1 MFSLAARRAASGP
14 DTGTYAADMGA
25 KTAYMILLVFMLLL
39 MAGAIINAI
48 LTAYCVRFVLRQERI
63 FKRPDPPATREP
75 EIPAAREP
83 EVPVSPCAAEP
94 EVEVDLRRRPTPP
107 LVCYYVH
114 GGKKMHT
121 DKTCC
126 GMGNPQQVSLPA
138 AAVPFVAWCRH
149 CSAELIPK

>member
-1 MFSLAARRAASGP
+1 
-14 DTGTYAADMGA
+14 
-25 KTAYMILLVFMLLL
+25 MILLVFVLVLF
-39 MAGAIINAI
+39 AGVVVNAV
-48 LTAYCVRFVLRQERI
+48 LTALCVKYVLRQEPR
-63 FKRPDPPATREP
+63 FKRPETPAMREP
-75 EIPAAREP
+75 EIPAT
-83 EVPVSPCAAEP
+83 PCPAEP

-149 CSAELIPK
+149 CAAELASK